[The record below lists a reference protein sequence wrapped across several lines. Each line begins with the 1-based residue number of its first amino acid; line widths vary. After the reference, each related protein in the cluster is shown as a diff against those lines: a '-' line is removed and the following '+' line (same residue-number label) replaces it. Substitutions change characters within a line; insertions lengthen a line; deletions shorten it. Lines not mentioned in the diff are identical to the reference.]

1 MNIMKKR
8 NIFFGLVL
16 MLGLTGC
23 YDLDKMPEGVLS
35 TTIPFASTGEMRN
48 YLDQFYQTG
57 NYKYD
62 YVSFG
67 DGMRAQGFDAGGGQY
82 IAGVSRKRWK
92 NYGAATVAWLAG
104 PDSPHSG
111 LSTPD

>member
-1 MNIMKKR
+1 
-8 NIFFGLVL
+8 
-16 MLGLTGC
+16 
-23 YDLDKMPEGVLS
+23 
-35 TTIPFASTGEMRN
+35 MRN

-82 IAGVSRKRWK
+82 IAGADTHRIIWLPVRSVPVWQVKR
-92 NYGAATVAWLAG
+92 
-104 PDSPHSG
+104 H
-111 LSTPD
+111 

>member
-1 MNIMKKR
+1 MIWIRCLKGYCLR
-8 NIFFGLVL
+8 RFLLQVR
-16 MLGLTGC
+16 
-23 YDLDKMPEGVLS
+23 
-35 TTIPFASTGEMRN
+35 GEMRN

-82 IAGVSRKRWK
+82 IAGADTHSDNMASSSVSTR
-92 NYGAATVAWLAG
+92 LAG
-104 PDSPHSG
+104 ETT
-111 LSTPD
+111 LSSAVKLQKLYSYP